1 MAGEYDEFIERLESI
16 AADLDELAF
25 DRLREAVADGEVA
38 RPPEDKKLMQA
49 RRAIEKAAA
58 VLRQLDETS
67 SVGAESGLTASGP
80 DSDVAVEDAII
91 SIRSL

>member
-1 MAGEYDEFIERLESI
+1 VTRDYVEFVERLEAI

-58 VLRQLDETS
+58 VLRQLDET
-67 SVGAESGLTASGP
+67 
-80 DSDVAVEDAII
+80 
-91 SIRSL
+91 

>member
-1 MAGEYDEFIERLESI
+1 MGEFDDLIERLESV

-25 DRLREAVADGEVA
+25 DRLREAVADGEVT

-58 VLRQLDETS
+58 VLRQLDET
-67 SVGAESGLTASGP
+67 
-80 DSDVAVEDAII
+80 
-91 SIRSL
+91 